1 MTSTLVDAH
10 LRAAMSV
17 PGVEMRMA
25 VIVVVHPDRD
35 PEEAADR
42 RHDHNVAAHPDRTA
56 PSRSRAPLP
65 RLTRLPPVRLLRAA
79 FAHPFERQCSVLPPD
94 PLDPQKAQSFRAE
107 RL

>member
-17 PGVEMRMA
+17 PDVEMRMA

-42 RHDHNVAAHPDRTA
+42 RYDHNVAAHPDRTA
-56 PSRSRAPLP
+56 PRSITRAVAAAHPPPTSPAPPRRVRASIRASVQRAPP
-65 RLTRLPPVRLLRAA
+65 RPAGPA
-79 FAHPFERQCSVLPPD
+79 E
-94 PLDPQKAQSFRAE
+94 AQSFRAE